1 MCSKLILEV
10 MRLGKKLTRTDMR
23 SKIKLPLG
31 EWVPDFSANMRLE
44 EPSEFLMSATAPN
57 T

>member
-1 MCSKLILEV
+1 MFSKLILEV
-10 MRLGKKLTRTDMR
+10 MRLGKKLTRTDMQ

-31 EWVPDFSANMRLE
+31 EWVPDISTNMRFE
-44 EPSEFLMSATAPN
+44 EPSEFLMYATAPN

>member
-1 MCSKLILEV
+1 VCSKLILEV